1 MTIPDNDARITNKNK
16 TIIERRGEREREREV
31 CIISSSIAGRP
42 EIRSIM
48 LSIRDSNDSA
58 TRLRADALAFVHEF
72 GRRVVQGRSFSPTP
86 LEFDS
91 RGIKGIKGEE
101 ERKKWGLVE
110 GDTDDDPSFCFILE
124 TEGEGESKDRAR
136 SVQRYKGEGGSF
148 PSKRRVETPP
158 PPRCLMFYARI
169 YMYIYPRPTWRE
181 PPTPNAVIFIT
192 LLPPCYRL
200 NGY

>member
-1 MTIPDNDARITNKNK
+1 MTIPDNDTRITNKNK

-72 GRRVVQGRSFSPTP
+72 GRRVVQGRSFSPIP

-158 PPRCLMFYARI
+158 PPRCLMFYVRI
-169 YMYIYPRPTWRE
+169 YICIYIRVQLGGNLQLR
-181 PPTPNAVIFIT
+181 T
-192 LLPPCYRL
+192 LLYLSRCFHPVI
-200 NGY
+200 G

>member
-1 MTIPDNDARITNKNK
+1 MTLELRIRIK
-16 TIIERRGEREREREV
+16 RLSSDGVREREREV

-169 YMYIYPRPTWRE
+169 YICIYIRIQLGGNLQLR
-181 PPTPNAVIFIT
+181 TPLYLSRCFHPVI
-192 LLPPCYRL
+192 
-200 NGY
+200 G

>member
-1 MTIPDNDARITNKNK
+1 MTLELRIRIK
-16 TIIERRGEREREREV
+16 RLSSDGVREREREV

-136 SVQRYKGEGGSF
+136 SVQRYKGEGGF
-148 PSKRRVETPP
+148 VPFEEKGRNTATPAVFNVLCP
-158 PPRCLMFYARI
+158 
-169 YMYIYPRPTWRE
+169 YIYVYISASNLEGTSNSERRYIYH
-181 PPTPNAVIFIT
+181 AAST
-192 LLPPCYRL
+192 LLSVKWLL
-200 NGY
+200 NESL